1 MLLCFS
7 FIVLSIESNSFWFRR
22 KTIPSSNI
30 KDTKLV
36 VKIAAVCL
44 EEVEFRHFLFPFLK
58 TFDFHT
64 ENLPCKNYSKSFLA
78 SFLNNFALVTLN
90 IVNI

>member
-1 MLLCFS
+1 MLYFS
-7 FIVLSIESNSFWFRR
+7 FIVLSIERNSFWFRR

-36 VKIAAVCL
+36 VKIAAVGL
-44 EEVEFRHFLFPFLK
+44 EEVGFRHFLFPFLK
-58 TFDFHT
+58 TFDFNT
-64 ENLPCKNYSKSFLA
+64 ENLPCKSYSKSFSA